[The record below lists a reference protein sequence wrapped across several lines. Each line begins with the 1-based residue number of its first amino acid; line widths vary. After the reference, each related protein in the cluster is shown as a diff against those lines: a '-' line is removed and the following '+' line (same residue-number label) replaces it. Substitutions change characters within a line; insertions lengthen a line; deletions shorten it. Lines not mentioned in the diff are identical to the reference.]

1 MLLFFNYREFIVWV
15 FLPFPDRPRIFKPLD
30 LIHPVKTVERE
41 NASNLF
47 SACFLDRSG
56 GLQGW
61 PHNTA
66 ALHHGKCPQP

>member
-41 NASNLF
+41 NVSSLVFRQKWGTSGLASQY
-47 SACFLDRSG
+47 SSTTSG
-56 GLQGW
+56 EVSPTL
-61 PHNTA
+61 T
-66 ALHHGKCPQP
+66 